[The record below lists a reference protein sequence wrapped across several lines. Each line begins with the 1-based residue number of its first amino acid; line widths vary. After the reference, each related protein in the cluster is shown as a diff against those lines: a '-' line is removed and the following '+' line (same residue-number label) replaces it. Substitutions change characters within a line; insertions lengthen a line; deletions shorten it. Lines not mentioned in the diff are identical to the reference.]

1 MVSEGSNYTIWSDDW
16 RLYEASVSR
25 GFTCV
30 PVVVYLLVFT
40 SNILVLATFKKMPSL
55 NTQHYFMTGLACADL
70 LTLVSHTTVI
80 ITLANGSILMTNYLC
95 ISFGVLDAAAVSIT
109 TWIQSSLCI
118 DKCLL
123 IAKPL
128 VHKRFSESRLMRLKI
143 IIFLTLVCCLGP
155 LTIIISLIS
164 TNMMTILFVPSI
176 PGCLFEL
183 NLKNTYLFT
192 VIFVV
197 GPHTIQIATSF
208 CILIKVGRLRR
219 RDRARILKATK
230 TLAFTLGFYYL
241 CWVPTV
247 VETLLKTLGIYQES
261 WYWLMFIAH
270 NCIFLN
276 SSFGFFIYY
285 NTLPQFKKIFIEQVL
300 GRRPIYV
307 WPQRP
312 TQERNK

>member
-1 MVSEGSNYTIWSDDW
+1 
-16 RLYEASVSR
+16 
-25 GFTCV
+25 
-30 PVVVYLLVFT
+30 
-40 SNILVLATFKKMPSL
+40 
-55 NTQHYFMTGLACADL
+55 
-70 LTLVSHTTVI
+70 
-80 ITLANGSILMTNYLC
+80 MTNYLC
-95 ISFGVLDAAAVSIT
+95 TSFGVLDAAAVGIT

-183 NLKNTYLFT
+183 NFKNTYLFT

-241 CWVPTV
+241 CWVPTF
-247 VETLLKTLGIYQES
+247 VETSLKTVGIFHES
-261 WYWLMFIAH
+261 WYWLTFIAH

-276 SSFGFFIYY
+276 SCFGFFIYY
-285 NTLPQFKKIFIEQVL
+285 NTLPQFKKVFIEQVL
-300 GRRPIYV
+300 GRRPNYV

-312 TQERNK
+312 T